1 MGLSDI
7 SMRLSTSLKAAPTIN
22 PSDIMKFQWKFFRNA
37 RNQNPLLLGE
47 KQECYLSAMQL
58 SLARFSLLQWWRPE
72 HVWKGCRLRWQLF
85 KVPVKKE
92 SYLFL
97 SFIITYTTKFILLLR
112 RHAIYLATRPDTT
125 LPFDYSY
132 ISCLPFDYGRIGYE
146 WTGMCSFKT
155 QMKFIWRCSEKSWQ
169 CPNFILLKL
178 KH

>member
-1 MGLSDI
+1 MGWIDI
-7 SMRLSTSLKAAPTIN
+7 FKPLSTSLYAAPSIN
-22 PSDIMKFQWKFFRNA
+22 PSDIMKFQIKIFRNA
-37 RNQNPLLLGE
+37 GNRNPLLLGE

-85 KVPVKKE
+85 KVPVE
-92 SYLFL
+92 TPSDLFL
-97 SFIITYTTKFILLLR
+97 SFIIICTINFVFLLR
-112 RHAIYLATRPDTT
+112 SHAIYLAIRPDTT
-125 LPFDYSY
+125 SPFDYSY
-132 ISCLPFDYGRIGYE
+132 ISCLPFDYWHIGYE

-155 QMKFIWRCSEKSWQ
+155 QIKFIWRCSEKSWQ